1 MARLAEQ
8 VRHADAK
15 GFGEGLDHPNGRV
28 ARRTLQIADI
38 GPVNTGL
45 VSERFLTQRAL
56 MAQTTQVIGKAVLD
70 IHTRCKAR
78 LSTNDLQTMSDIA
91 VRAL

>member
-45 VSERFLTQRAL
+45 VGERFLTERAL
-56 MAQTTQVIGKAVLD
+56 MA
-70 IHTRCKAR
+70 
-78 LSTNDLQTMSDIA
+78 
-91 VRAL
+91 